1 MSATLYDTSN
11 SVFMEHCHSTNHV
24 WADKIVVLPSSTS
37 TMLLYTYSS
46 GNMNYAEWCAI
57 YNESVL

>member
-24 WADKIVVLPSSTS
+24 WADKNAVLRSSTA
-37 TMLLYTYSS
+37 TTVCYTFSS
-46 GNMNYAEWCAI
+46 GNMNYAE
-57 YNESVL
+57 